1 MAIFSLFAATAS
13 AQMAL
18 DQDFTKDIS
27 ADKGWHFEVTPYLW
41 FAGIEGDI
49 AAGPYEANINVPFN
63 KIFKDLKFG
72 VMGTEEIRK
81 GRIVFLSDQIYLKV
95 GSEKAVPVEGFPE
108 GTTVN
113 GRNNTFFWDNEI
125 GYRGVAT
132 DRFNLDALVGLQYWY
147 INAGLNAN
155 PPLAEIA
162 PGSNLNM
169 YSATNGN
176 GIYRST
182 GFVNPVLGMRAQVKI
197 YKALQGFAKADI
209 GGYGLGSDL
218 TGQVLAGIGLP
229 VKKFGLDLGYRRLY
243 VNQTHGIVST
253 QITLQGLFL
262 GVTFGIK

>member
-1 MAIFSLFAATAS
+1 MKLRIIIAMAIFSLFAATAS

-63 KIFKDLKFG
+63 KIFSDLKFG

-147 INAGLNAN
+147 INAGLNAT
-155 PPLAEIA
+155 PPITESGA
-162 PGSNLNM
+162 
-169 YSATNGN
+169 

-197 YKALQGFAKADI
+197 YKALQGFAKTDI
-209 GGYGLGSDL
+209 GGYGVGSDL
-218 TGQVLAGIGLP
+218 TGQVLAGVGIP

-243 VNQTHGIVST
+243 VSQTHGIVST